1 MSNFTIRNVWKFA
14 KMLSKKF
21 TCNNRV
27 RLLLWFLLLIF
38 SRTWIMSFR
47 ITLFQRNLEKELF
60 ERDLQFLK
68 KDHSETLY
76 GRKHTFERHG
86 RKLNNLLLSLIL
98 TLNEFSAL
106 WTRFGQLVTRNICF
120 SSPCLISL
128 QYKRY
133 LSNAPRRANTYSIS
147 SVILF

>member
-1 MSNFTIRNVWKFA
+1 
-14 KMLSKKF
+14 
-21 TCNNRV
+21 
-27 RLLLWFLLLIF
+27 
-38 SRTWIMSFR
+38 MSFR

-76 GRKHTFERHG
+76 GRKHTFERRG

-106 WTRFGQLVTRNICF
+106 WARFGQLITRNICF

>member
-1 MSNFTIRNVWKFA
+1 
-14 KMLSKKF
+14 
-21 TCNNRV
+21 
-27 RLLLWFLLLIF
+27 
-38 SRTWIMSFR
+38 MSFR

-76 GRKHTFERHG
+76 GRKHTFERRG

-133 LSNAPRRANTYSIS
+133 LSIAPRRANTVRIS
-147 SVILF
+147 KHSFFSHTVI